1 MDERSR
7 VAPRVADSGGMGLS
21 MKEQTRLI
29 GRVLGGRYK
38 LLAPLG
44 RGAFGH
50 TFLALDQP
58 SGRTVAV
65 KLLDPRGAAD
75 WKAFELFEREASVLR
90 SLRHQAIPEVFEWLR
105 EESGDGSALFLVMEY
120 VEGPSIEQLIDERKP
135 LQPQDTLQLFL
146 EMLSVL
152 EYLHGRS
159 PPVLHRDIKP
169 SNIIVRPNGL
179 PSLVDFGSVRSVLAH
194 DDAGSTVAGTY
205 GYMPY
210 EQYMG
215 QATPASDLYA
225 LAATFLHLLTGRP
238 PRDFMNA
245 EGRIEAPPS
254 LPGDPRLGPVIVR
267 LLKTSPADRF
277 PSAQA
282 ARNALLAPTSVVPH
296 GTPGAAAGKTL
307 LARPLKVATNPVM
320 ALPAPRKLKGPTK
333 KLLKEL
339 SPSMWDYMEGSK
351 KKQDSAGVID
361 LLSFVFFS
369 TLTVGTLPIL
379 FYGVA
384 RSRRRRLKPFLRIG
398 IPGVAQI
405 VNIRLE
411 NLGFGANIAQVSY
424 EFEADGMLHRD
435 VDQVLPVVSDRWR
448 PGDTV
453 EILYLPRDDYDSV
466 IVSSS

>member
-1 MDERSR
+1 
-7 VAPRVADSGGMGLS
+7 
-21 MKEQTRLI
+21 
-29 GRVLGGRYK
+29 VLGGRYK

-58 SGRTVAV
+58 SSRTVAV

-90 SLRHQAIPEVFEWLR
+90 SLRHQAIPEVFELLR
-105 EESGDGSALFLVMEY
+105 EESGDGFALFLAMEY
-120 VEGPSIEQLIDERKP
+120 VEGLSVDRIIDERRQ
-135 LQPQDTLQLFL
+135 LEPQETLQLFL
-146 EMLSVL
+146 EMLNVL
-152 EYLHGRS
+152 DYLHGRS

-179 PSLVDFGSVRSVLAH
+179 PALVDFGSVKSVLVPE
-194 DDAGSTVAGTY
+194 DSGSTVAGTY

-245 EGRIEAPPS
+245 EGRIEAPQA

-267 LLKTSPADRF
+267 CLKPSPAERF
-277 PSAQA
+277 PTAQA
-282 ARNALLAPTSVVPH
+282 ARNALLAATALIPP
-296 GTPGAAAGKTL
+296 GTAGASTGKAL
-307 LARPLKVATNPVM
+307 LTRPLKVATNPVM
-320 ALPAPRKLKGPTK
+320 ATPSPRKIKGPTK

-339 SPSMWDYMEGSK
+339 APSMWDYMEGSQK
-351 KKQDSAGVID
+351 RQKGKGILD
-361 LLSFVFFS
+361 LVMFVFFS
-369 TLTVGTLPIL
+369 TLTLGTLPLL
-379 FYGVA
+379 FYGA
-384 RSRRRRLKPFLRIG
+384 SRSRRRRLKPFLREG
-398 IPGVAQI
+398 VPGVAQ
-405 VNIRLE
+405 VLNIRLE
-411 NLGFGANIAQVSY
+411 DLGFGTKIAQVSY

-435 VDQVLPVVSDRWR
+435 VDQALPVVSDRWR
-448 PGDTV
+448 TGDTV
-453 EILYLPRDDYDSV
+453 EILYLPAEDYDSV
-466 IVSSS
+466 IVSST